1 MAKDPAFLFYT
12 NDFDSKTKF
21 FTHEQ
26 VGKFMRLLMAQHQ
39 TGHLTEKQMI
49 QVCGGRDEDVFGKF
63 IADEKGLFFNERLQL
78 EIEKRQKFTASR
90 KNNLTGKSSHMDN
103 HMKPHMG
110 THTGHRMDNE
120 IEIDNDIDKE
130 GSNKFFILKEK
141 IEKGLS
147 PTEYAVKHFQ
157 IFIEKHLMTFGQQKV
172 SMDSFKDNFDKQY
185 PVGHSF
191 ADDKHIQNAIKKSIQ
206 KLAETPEQ
214 TKRKTFAGQIIPSP

>member
-39 TGHLTEKQMI
+39 TGHLTQKQMI
-49 QVCGGRDEDVFGKF
+49 QVCGGEDEEVFAKF
-63 IADEKGLFFNERLQL
+63 TTDDKGLFFNERLQL
-78 EIEKRQKFTASR
+78 EIEKRQKFTTSR
-90 KNNLTGKSSHMDN
+90 RDNLSGKSSHMDT

-110 THTGHRMDNE
+110 EHMASHMENE
-120 IEIDNDIDKE
+120 IEIDNELEK

-147 PTEYAVKHFQ
+147 PTEYAVRHFT
-157 IFIEKHLMTFGQQKV
+157 IFIEKHIMTFGQQKV
-172 SMDSFKDNFDKQY
+172 SMDRFKENFDKQY

-206 KLAETPEQ
+206 KLAETQPEE
-214 TKRKTFAGQIIPSP
+214 KKKTFAGLQLPPR